1 MASGP
6 PLSRETYCFPQEKWD
21 MLPDWSVRKEYNL
34 WSTAL
39 FFLSLQLIR
48 NSDIGYSCS
57 SFCSH
62 HWTNRLPTQR
72 HWQRAAWPFQC
83 TWAPA
88 ATPLPATWTFYP
100 SKFTPSHKGIA
111 NFSTDLFFLDVG
123 GFSSLPTVSAIYFH
137 YSFLPPPS
145 ISYVFTPHYVCFTL
159 TYAAI
164 WLEDTN
170 ALSVPWYFCPL
181 LSFFFLNSHC
191 QRMLTPFVC
200 FLYMLTQHHALH
212 PALLPFSL

>member
-1 MASGP
+1 MDTVAHP
-6 PLSRETYCFPQEKWD
+6 FVHVTEQIDYLLK
-21 MLPDWSVRKEYNL
+21 
-34 WSTAL
+34 
-39 FFLSLQLIR
+39 
-48 NSDIGYSCS
+48 
-57 SFCSH
+57 
-62 HWTNRLPTQR
+62 R

-83 TWAPA
+83 TRAPA

-100 SKFTPSHKGIA
+100 PKFTPSHKGIA

-145 ISYVFTPHYVCFTL
+145 ISYVFTPHYVSFTL

-164 WLEDTN
+164 WLEDIN

-181 LSFFFLNSHC
+181 LSFFFFKQPMSKDVNPICLFSVHAHSTSC
-191 QRMLTPFVC
+191 FAPCTASFFPVTQLQRVSFC
-200 FLYMLTQHHALH
+200 NCSF
-212 PALLPFSL
+212 PAWGHLKTHLLAVKSG